1 MAEGLAPGIDGEAEM
16 TVREADTAVAL
27 GSGRVAVLATP
38 ALVALM
44 EKAALTSVEPFLEAG
59 QTTVGASVKIR
70 HLSPTP
76 VGMKVKAR
84 SRLAEVEGKKLIF
97 EVSAYDEREMV
108 GEGLHERYIVDT
120 GRFLSRATKKEN
132 KR

>member
-1 MAEGLAPGIDGEAEM
+1 
-16 TVREADTAVAL
+16 VR
-27 GSGRVAVLATP
+27 
-38 ALVALM
+38 
-44 EKAALTSVEPFLEAG
+44 
-59 QTTVGASVKIR
+59 
-70 HLSPTP
+70 
-76 VGMKVKAR
+76 AR

-120 GRFLSRATKKEN
+120 GRFLSRAAGKEN